1 MKKLL
6 LIAALVFGG
15 VVAAQA
21 QDVNLTKSDKSPV
34 EAVKKEEAAAA
45 KVKAEKAKLMH
56 SANKVQATS
65 YKEVEVSALPSS
77 VTELVA
83 KKYNGATVSK
93 AMVNSE
99 KGSYQLVIFDGSVD
113 SGIKTITVNA
123 ADLKN

>member
-21 QDVNLTKSDKSPV
+21 QDVNLKSHKSPV
-34 EAVKKEEAAAA
+34 EAVKQEKAAAA
-45 KVKAEKAKLMH
+45 KAKAEKAKLQQ
-56 SANKVQATS
+56 SAKKVQATS

-83 KKYNGATVSK
+83 KKYNGATISK
-93 AMVNSE
+93 ASVNSE
-99 KGSYQLVIFDGSVD
+99 KGTYQLVIFDGSVD